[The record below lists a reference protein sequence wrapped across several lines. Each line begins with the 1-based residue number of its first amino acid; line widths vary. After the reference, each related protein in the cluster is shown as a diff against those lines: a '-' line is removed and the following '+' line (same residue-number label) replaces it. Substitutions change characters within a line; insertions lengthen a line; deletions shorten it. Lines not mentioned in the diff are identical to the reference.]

1 MARRMRNMVQ
11 SATEL
16 VRVATLAG
24 SAEIRSGKYSLGPPD
39 SGRGGGG
46 CGEGGRGRFLE
57 DPLVL
62 LLRICK

>member
-24 SAEIRSGKYSLGPPD
+24 SAEIRSGKYSLGPD

-46 CGEGGRGRFLE
+46 DGGRGRFLE